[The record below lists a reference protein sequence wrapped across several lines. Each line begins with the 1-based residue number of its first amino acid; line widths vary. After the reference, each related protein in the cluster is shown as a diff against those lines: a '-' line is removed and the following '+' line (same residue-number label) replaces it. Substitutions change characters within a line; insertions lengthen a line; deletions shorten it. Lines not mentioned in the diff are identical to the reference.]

1 MLVDFSDIS
10 QEDKVIYE
18 HKLKSTLPFALQACH
33 VLITRSV
40 ASNDRKVVFGVR
52 DSVANTNVVSLSL
65 SCLGKKNPVI
75 KKMNANKSLRLVRC
89 ARYTT
94 CGKYENHRMGSVHLT
109 ASKSHDSDITSPL
122 TTLDA

>member
-52 DSVANTNVVSLSL
+52 DSVANTNVVSLPL
-65 SCLGKKNPVI
+65 SCLGKKKPSHQKNERQQIIKVSPV
-75 KKMNANKSLRLVRC
+75 R
-89 ARYTT
+89 
-94 CGKYENHRMGSVHLT
+94 
-109 ASKSHDSDITSPL
+109 
-122 TTLDA
+122 